1 MDILVS
7 DVLTTALTISIT
19 LSIIVMASIQKIKNT
34 KILKNDLQILLA
46 NLILSF
52 SIGIP
57 FVLTFYQ
64 NNIVIAIWVSV
75 FSFIGAPTI
84 YEIMKKQNIIN
95 YKPKSL
101 KNIIEIPIE
110 NYIKR

>member
-7 DVLTTALTISIT
+7 DLLITTLTISVT

-34 KILKNDLQILLA
+34 KILKNDFQILLV

-52 SIGIP
+52 SLGIP
-57 FVLTFYQ
+57 FVLTFYK
-64 NNIVIAIWVSV
+64 IDITTAIWVSL

-95 YKPKSL
+95 YTPKSL
-101 KNIIEIPIE
+101 KNIIEVPVE

>member
-7 DVLTTALTISIT
+7 DILITALTISIT
-19 LSIIVMASIQKIKNT
+19 LSIIVMATIQKIKNT
-34 KILKNDLQILLA
+34 KILKNDFQILITNVL
-46 NLILSF
+46 LSF
-52 SIGIP
+52 GIGIP

-64 NNIVIAIWVSV
+64 NDIIMAIWVSV

-101 KNIIEIPIE
+101 NNVIEIPVD
-110 NYIKR
+110 NYINR